1 MASES
6 TDDDNERTVGLSRYL
21 TFIVI
26 VAVSLS
32 HPFSLSAQFLSRTE
46 LNNGYLKL
54 TLNQFSK
61 TWNLEERVGSEWVSV
76 IVNATSVLTF
86 KDRDSLTLSLENA
99 EIKTQESTEQD
110 VIGKGKK
117 LFVRISNAQ
126 AQWSLSFLLYDNTK
140 KFRCSASIK
149 NLSGESWNTKEFRLL
164 DCSNGALS
172 FATTNVL
179 MHVNGYQSW
188 SNSEIVA
195 LDSTLRYTSYWST
208 LFYEPE
214 AYRSMLV
221 GFVTNTQA
229 TNSIRTDVLNME
241 YASVPMQTVSDVK
254 TVTVRPKVEL
264 QSDELL
270 LSLQSSP
277 FDNLQEYG
285 QYLQAFAPL
294 VYKPFTPKGKEPI
307 TRTDRSGV
315 PTGWCSWYYYYQNIS
330 EDSIIQNL
338 NVLADSL
345 KESGAKYIQI
355 DDGFQIAAG
364 DWNTNA
370 KFPHG
375 HQWLVQQIH
384 AKGLLAGLWVAPF
397 AVAESSAVYR
407 EHKNWLLRDENDA
420 PKEFF
425 ANDWW
430 GGRIFALDPTI
441 PEVQQWLEVL
451 FATITKVWGYDYVK
465 IDFLYFAGEG
475 GKYRQPVSSA
485 QAYQMGL
492 RAIRKGVGSDKFIL
506 GCGAPI
512 GSSIGYV
519 DGMRIG
525 SDIYA
530 AWGGILPGVNAIA
543 QRFFYH
549 NNVWY
554 NDPDCLVVREPL
566 TMEQA
571 RVWATAIALSGQ
583 MNMMSDKLPDLS
595 SERIELLKMTLP
607 SYDVAAQMIDVFSQP
622 KELGLT
628 LQSADKQSTL
638 KLPSTWKFIVGD
650 SMAYKEQDWNDG
662 EWKDIPVPAR
672 WENVGFPD
680 VDSIVW
686 YRVKFTL
693 PKSWQRGPVTF
704 SFAKID
710 DCDETYLNGTLI
722 GKTGTFPPNYSTE
735 WTTFREYVLPESLI
749 NWQGENVLAVRVYD
763 GGGPGGIYS
772 TKQFNLPSIW
782 HLPIEKPFERYSV
795 VGLFNWQNSDQKFSL
810 TPQHVGLSQKKRYV
824 VLERWSNVY
833 LGEFEKNFSLT
844 LPPTSSRI
852 LSIHEMKN
860 QPMVLSTSRHII
872 PGAIDLANSEWNQ
885 KTKTLTVTCE
895 NLTKG
900 PYTVI
905 LYVPEHLKFK
915 QVITSLPNEVTQPDQ
930 WTVSVYFHNVTLE
943 KMQWKA
949 VFE

>member
-1 MASES
+1 
-6 TDDDNERTVGLSRYL
+6 LKC
-21 TFIVI
+21 I
-26 VAVSLS
+26 
-32 HPFSLSAQFLSRTE
+32 LSAQFPSRSE
-46 LNNGYLKL
+46 LNNGYLKF
-54 TLNQFSK
+54 TFNQFSK
-61 TWNLEERVGSEWVSV
+61 TWNLDERVGNEWVPV

-86 KDRDSLTLSLENA
+86 SGRDSLTLALENA
-99 EIKTQESTEQD
+99 EIKMQESIEQD
-110 VIGKGKK
+110 AIGKGKK
-117 LFVRISNAQ
+117 LFIRIGNAT
-126 AQWSLSFLLYDNTK
+126 AQWSLTFILYDKSK
-140 KFRCSASIK
+140 KLRCSATVK
-149 NLSGESWNTKEFRLL
+149 NLSNEAWHTKELRLI
-164 DCSNGALS
+164 DCSHGSVA
-172 FATTNVL
+172 FATTSIL

-195 LDSTLRYTSYWST
+195 LDPMSKYTSYWST

-229 TNSIRTDVLNME
+229 TNSIRTDTLNME
-241 YASVPMQTVSDVK
+241 HASLSMKTVSDVK
-254 TVTVRPKVEL
+254 TVTVRPKGEL

-277 FDNLQEYG
+277 FDNLQDYG
-285 QYLQAFAPL
+285 QYLQAFAPF
-294 VYKPFTPKGKEPI
+294 VYKPFTPNGRQPI
-307 TRTDRSGV
+307 TFTGGTHIPS
-315 PTGWCSWYYYYQNIS
+315 GWCSWYYYYQNIS

-338 NVLADSL
+338 NVVADSL
-345 KESGAKYIQI
+345 KESGARYVQI
-355 DDGFQIAAG
+355 DDGFQLAAG
-364 DWNTNA
+364 DWDTNE

-375 HQWLVQQIH
+375 HKWLVEQIH
-384 AKGLLAGLWVAPF
+384 SKGLLAGLWIAPF
-397 AVAESSAVYR
+397 AVAESSSVYKQ
-407 EHKNWLLRDENDA
+407 HKNWLLRDENDT

-430 GGRIFALDPTI
+430 GGRIYALDPTI

-475 GKYRQPVSSA
+475 GKYSQPVSSA

-492 RAIRKGVGSDKFIL
+492 RAIRKGVSSDKFIL

-512 GSSIGYV
+512 GSSVGYV

-530 AWGGILPGVNAIA
+530 AWGGILPGVNAA
-543 QRFFYH
+543 VQRSFYH

-595 SERIELLKMTLP
+595 AERIELLKMTLP
-607 SYDVAAQMIDVFSQP
+607 SYDVPALMIDLFSQP

-628 LQSADKQSTL
+628 LQSVDKQATL
-638 KLPSTWKFIVGD
+638 KLSSTWKFIVGD
-650 SMAYKEQDWNDG
+650 SIAYKEPGWNDSN
-662 EWKDIPVPAR
+662 WKDIPVPAR

-686 YRVKFTL
+686 YRIKFTL
-693 PKSWQRGPVTF
+693 PSDWKRGLITF

-722 GKTGTFPPNYSTE
+722 GKTGTFPPNYSSE
-735 WTTFREYVLPESLI
+735 WTTFREYVFPESLI
-749 NWQGENVLAVRVYD
+749 NWQGENILAMRVYD
-763 GGGPGGIYS
+763 GNGPGGIYS
-772 TKQFNLPSIW
+772 TKQYNLPSIW
-782 HLPIEKPFERYSV
+782 HLPIEKAFEKYDV
-795 VGLFNWQNSDQKFSL
+795 VGLFNWQNTDQKFSL
-810 TPQHVGLSQKKRYV
+810 TPQMLRLSLKKRYIA
-824 VLERWSNVY
+824 LEKWSNVY
-833 LGEFEKNFSLT
+833 LGEFDKNFSLT

-852 LSIHEMKN
+852 LSIHEMKS
-860 QPMVLSTSRHII
+860 QPVVLSTSRHII
-872 PGAIDLANSEWNQ
+872 PGAIDLANTEWNP
-885 KTKTLTVTCE
+885 KTKTLTVTCDK
-895 NLTKG
+895 LTKG
-900 PYTVI
+900 PYTVM
-905 LYVPEHLKFK
+905 LYVPEQLKLK
-915 QVITSLPNEVTQPDQ
+915 QVIASAQNEVTRPDQ
-930 WTVSVYFHNVTLE
+930 WTVSVYFPNVMLE